1 MQVSNVSSLTETPSQ
16 LYSTPK
22 RSSIK
27 SYRSNSGFRDRYL
40 DVDNERNISSYC
52 LSRQTPKGDNNE
64 CFVST
69 PQANFVSIYI
79 ATPNAICNDPL
90 YDQRN
95 SNSVFDSRKK
105 FGTSTT
111 PTHGLSITPYEKR
124 VAELDMIRRKR
135 REEKEKQQLKNQ
147 EYAVS
152 QMLQIPSVT
161 SWKQDEYVKT
171 ASPLISLIPS
181 RNYPLDKQSKQP
193 SILFDKLKIRPKPLS
208 LQNPKC
214 ELTPVVILPSTSSS
228 RNLYTVSSTNT
239 LVEPICP

>member
-1 MQVSNVSSLTETPSQ
+1 MMR
-16 LYSTPK
+16 YCRSTCK
-22 RSSIK
+22 
-27 SYRSNSGFRDRYL
+27 
-40 DVDNERNISSYC
+40 
-52 LSRQTPKGDNNE
+52 
-64 CFVST
+64 
-69 PQANFVSIYI
+69 
-79 ATPNAICNDPL
+79 
-90 YDQRN
+90 
-95 SNSVFDSRKK
+95 
-105 FGTSTT
+105 T

-152 QMLQIPSVT
+152 QILQIPSVT

-181 RNYPLDKQSKQP
+181 RNYPLDKQPKQP

-228 RNLYTVSSTNT
+228 RNFDTVSSTNT
-239 LVEPICP
+239 QA